1 MQYRPLG
8 QTGLDVS
15 AVALGYWGVSDP
27 ALWGVQDEQDA
38 IDAVHAALDHG
49 INLIDTAEGYGRG
62 DSETLLGR
70 ALADRRDQAIIAS
83 KVSRGNLAPEK
94 LTAACEA
101 SLRRLNVDTID
112 LYQIHWSS
120 PTVPFADT
128 LGALERLREAGK
140 IRAIGVS
147 NFGPLDLADALDLA
161 RVEANQVAYNLLF
174 RAIEHEVIDICTQ
187 HTISILAYSPLLHGI
202 LTGKF
207 ATLDAIPDERARTR
221 HFSPERPLTR
231 HDEADLEAKTAAAL
245 ASIQRISDEASL
257 PMTRLALAWLLH
269 QPGVTSVIAGAR
281 NPQQAA
287 QNAAVADLT
296 LSADILAALDDATT
310 PLKTAL
316 GPNLDMWESAHK
328 SRSR

>member
-15 AVALGYWGVSDP
+15 TVALGYWGVSDP
-27 ALWGVQDEQDA
+27 ALWGAQDEQDA

-49 INLIDTAEGYGRG
+49 INLIDTAEGYGGG

-94 LTAACEA
+94 LIAACEA
-101 SLRRLNVDTID
+101 SLRRLNMDTID

-120 PTVPFADT
+120 RTVPLADT
-128 LGALERLREAGK
+128 LGALEQLREAGK

-174 RAIEHEVIDICTQ
+174 RAIEHEVIDLCAE

-207 ATLDAIPDERARTR
+207 ATVDAIPDERARTR

-231 HDEADLEAKTAAAL
+231 HDEANLEAETAAAL
-245 ASIQRISDEASL
+245 ASIRRISDEAGLS
-257 PMTRLALAWLLH
+257 MTRLALAWLLH

-287 QNAAVADLT
+287 QNAAVADLI